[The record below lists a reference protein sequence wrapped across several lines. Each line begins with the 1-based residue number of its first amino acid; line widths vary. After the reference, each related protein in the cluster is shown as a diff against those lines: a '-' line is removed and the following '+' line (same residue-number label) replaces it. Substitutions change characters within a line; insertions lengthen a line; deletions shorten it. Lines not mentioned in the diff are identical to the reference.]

1 MDNRNIED
9 IYLSLIS
16 GKLNHSSPKTLE
28 GLYEDVTEDMFYAGR
43 DGELKPATAKQRER
57 AAAKAG
63 DDAPSY
69 VLDDDD
75 IEAFKSL
82 DPKDQAR
89 VKKFIQGKAHRD
101 NIISTFK
108 GQTEEIEQAYRIL
121 MSSDMSSDEVES
133 VIQDVN
139 QNKAVNTEKLTKVG
153 NYPPLDIFG
162 NEADWEAYQQLMP
175 VGVGK
180 LQQGPGEVAFA
191 MLSKDVDEQTKG
203 DISIKGELYELKLNG
218 GRISDKAGPNPEA
231 IKKILANYL
240 GSNVMDY
247 FKNKQSLNT
256 TEFAGWVNKAKAN
269 GIETAPMIKEIYS
282 QILSPE
288 YADKMVQAFQGDQVD
303 PQEILKAFKEYSF
316 DYYKST
322 KTGGEGAWNKLIG
335 INTKHANGSIA
346 VVETGAQ
353 FANTPMQTSNPA
365 IVRTKSGTRENYIEF
380 KPLQG

>member
-1 MDNRNIED
+1 MDRNIED
-9 IYLSLIS
+9 IYQNQVAS
-16 GKLNHSSPKTLE
+16 GSNYQTPKTLE
-28 GLYEDVTEDMFYAGR
+28 HLYEDVTEDMFFKGR
-43 DGELKPATAKQRER
+43 DGEIKKATAKQRER
-57 AAAKAG
+57 AAQKAN

-69 VLDDDD
+69 SLDDSD
-75 IEAFKSL
+75 IEAFKML
-82 DPKDQAR
+82 DSKDQAR

-101 NIISTFK
+101 NVQSTLK
-108 GQTEEIEQAYRIL
+108 GQKEEIEQAYRIL

-139 QNKAVNTEKLTKVG
+139 QNKAVNTEKLTQVG
-153 NYPPLDIFG
+153 NYAPLEVFG
-162 NEADWEAYQQLMP
+162 SEADWEAYQQLMP

-191 MLSKDVDEQTKG
+191 MLSQDVDEQTKG

-240 GSNVMDY
+240 GDSVMDY
-247 FKNKQSLNT
+247 FKSKQSLNT
-256 TEFAGWVNKAKAN
+256 TEFTNWVNKAKAAN
-269 GIETAPMIKEIYS
+269 IETDQMVKEIYTE
-282 QILSPE
+282 ILSPE
-288 YADKMVQAFQGDQVD
+288 YADKMVIAFQDDQVD
-303 PQEILKAFKEYSF
+303 PQAVLKAFKEHSF
-316 DYYKST
+316 EYYKST
-322 KTGGEGAWNKLIG
+322 KTGGEGAWDKLIG
-335 INTKHANGSIA
+335 INTKHAKGSVA

-353 FANTPMQTSNPA
+353 FANIPMQTSNPA

>member
-1 MDNRNIED
+1 MDKNIED
-9 IYLSLIS
+9 IYLKLIS

-43 DGELKPATAKQRER
+43 GGELKPATAKQRER

-101 NIISTFK
+101 IVKSTFK

-139 QNKAVNTEKLTKVG
+139 QNKAVNTENLTKVG
-153 NYPPLDIFG
+153 NYTPLEIFG
-162 NEADWEAYQQLMP
+162 SEADWEAYQQLMP

-203 DISIKGELYELKLNG
+203 DISINGELYELKLNG

-240 GSNVMDY
+240 GNSVMGY
-247 FKNKQSLNT
+247 FKDKQSLNT
-256 TEFAGWVNKAKAN
+256 TEFAGWVNKAKA
-269 GIETAPMIKEIYS
+269 GGVETAPMIKEIYS

-303 PQEILKAFKEYSF
+303 PQEILKAFKEHSF

>member
-1 MDNRNIED
+1 MDRNIED
-9 IYLSLIS
+9 IYQNQVAS
-16 GKLNHSSPKTLE
+16 GSNYQTPKTLE
-28 GLYEDVTEDMFYAGR
+28 HLYEDVTEDMFFKGR
-43 DGELKPATAKQRER
+43 DGEIKKATAKQRER
-57 AAAKAG
+57 AAQKAN

-69 VLDDDD
+69 SLDDSD
-75 IEAFKSL
+75 IEAFKML
-82 DPKDQAR
+82 DSKDQAR

-101 NIISTFK
+101 NVKSTLK
-108 GQTEEIEQAYRIL
+108 GQKEEIEQAYRIL

-139 QNKAVNTEKLTKVG
+139 QNKAVNTEKLTQVG
-153 NYPPLDIFG
+153 NYAPLEVFG
-162 NEADWEAYQQLMP
+162 SEADWEAYQQLMP

-191 MLSKDVDEQTKG
+191 MLSQDVDEQTKG

-240 GSNVMDY
+240 GDSVMDY
-247 FKNKQSLNT
+247 FKSKQSLNT
-256 TEFAGWVNKAKAN
+256 TEFTNWVNKAKAAN
-269 GIETAPMIKEIYS
+269 IETDQMVKEIYTE
-282 QILSPE
+282 ILSPE
-288 YADKMVQAFQGDQVD
+288 YADKMVMAFQDDQVD
-303 PQEILKAFKEYSF
+303 PQAVLKAFKEHSF
-316 DYYKST
+316 EYYKST
-322 KTGGEGAWNKLIG
+322 KTGGEGAWDKLIG
-335 INTKHANGSIA
+335 INTKHAKGSVA

-353 FANTPMQTSNPA
+353 FANIPMQTSNPA

>member
-1 MDNRNIED
+1 MDKKIENIYRD
-9 IYLSLIS
+9 LVAGRS
-16 GKLNHSSPKTLE
+16 NHKSPKTLE
-28 GLYEDVTEDMFYAGR
+28 HLYEDVTEDMFFKGR
-43 DGELKPATAKQRER
+43 DGEIKPATAKQRER
-57 AAAKAG
+57 AAQKAG

-69 VLDDDD
+69 SLDESD
-75 IEAFKSL
+75 IEAFKLL

-101 NIISTFK
+101 NVKTTFK
-108 GQTEEIEQAYRIL
+108 GQGEEIEQAYRIL

-133 VIQDVN
+133 VVQHVN
-139 QNKAVNTEKLTKVG
+139 QNKAVNTEKLTQVG
-153 NYPPLDIFG
+153 NYAPLEIFG
-162 NEADWEAYQQLMP
+162 SEADWEAYQLLMP

-191 MLSKDVDEQTKG
+191 MLSQDVDEQTKG

-240 GSNVMDY
+240 GDSVIDY
-247 FKNKQSLNT
+247 FKTTQSLNT
-256 TEFAGWVNKAKAN
+256 TNFVKMVNQAKAAN
-269 GIETAPMIKEIYS
+269 IDTDQMVKEIYTE
-282 QILSPE
+282 ILSPE
-288 YADKMVQAFQGDQVD
+288 YANKMVLAFQGDQVD
-303 PQEILKAFKEYSF
+303 PQAVLKAFKEHSF

-322 KTGGEGAWNKLIG
+322 KTGGEGAWDKLIG
-335 INTKHANGSIA
+335 INTKHKNGSVA

-353 FANTPMQTSNPA
+353 FAITPMENVNPA

-380 KPLQG
+380 RPLQG

>member
-1 MDNRNIED
+1 MDRNIED
-9 IYLSLIS
+9 IYQNQVAS
-16 GKLNHSSPKTLE
+16 GSNYQPPKTLE
-28 GLYEDVTEDMFYAGR
+28 HLYEDVTEDMFFKGR
-43 DGELKPATAKQRER
+43 DGEIKKATAKQRER
-57 AAAKAG
+57 AAQKAN

-69 VLDDDD
+69 SLDDSD
-75 IEAFKSL
+75 IEAFKML
-82 DPKDQAR
+82 DSKDQAR

-101 NIISTFK
+101 NVKSTLK
-108 GQTEEIEQAYRIL
+108 GQKEEIEQAYRIL

-139 QNKAVNTEKLTKVG
+139 QNKAVNTEKLTQVG
-153 NYPPLDIFG
+153 NYAPLEVFG
-162 NEADWEAYQQLMP
+162 SEADWEAYQQLMP

-191 MLSKDVDEQTKG
+191 MLSQDVDEQTKG

-240 GSNVMDY
+240 GDSVMDY
-247 FKNKQSLNT
+247 FKSKQSLNT
-256 TEFAGWVNKAKAN
+256 TEFTNWVNKAKAAN
-269 GIETAPMIKEIYS
+269 IETDQMVKEIYTE
-282 QILSPE
+282 ILSPE
-288 YADKMVQAFQGDQVD
+288 YADKMVIAFQDDQVD
-303 PQEILKAFKEYSF
+303 PQAVLKAFKEHSF
-316 DYYKST
+316 EYYKST
-322 KTGGEGAWNKLIG
+322 KTGGEGAWDKLIG
-335 INTKHANGSIA
+335 INTKHAKGSVA

-353 FANTPMQTSNPA
+353 FANIPMQTSNPA